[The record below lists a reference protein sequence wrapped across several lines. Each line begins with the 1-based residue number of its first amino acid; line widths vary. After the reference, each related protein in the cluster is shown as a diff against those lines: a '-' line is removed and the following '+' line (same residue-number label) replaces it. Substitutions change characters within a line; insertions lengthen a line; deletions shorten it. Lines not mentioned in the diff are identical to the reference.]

1 MTVINAK
8 YVNWFDEGLDTYYG
22 DDNNGLIHGIY
33 VYDESDEVCHVEWF
47 KTEQEARLSLLEV

>member
-1 MTVINAK
+1 MSVINAR
-8 YVNWFDEGLDTYYG
+8 YVNWFEEEMHLTYG
-22 DDNNGLIHGIY
+22 DDNDGLIHGLY